1 MSHVLALI
9 DFDPATAAATGH
21 HLVDAD
27 APHLRV
33 TDLAATRG
41 DGIFETASLANGHVQ
56 ALDAHLVRLAESA
69 RMLQLADPDV
79 AVWREAVL
87 AVGASLTAAGVVEG
101 SIKFVLTRGVE
112 GGNVPTGWVFGMP
125 SPDFTRERTE
135 GIRIVLLDR
144 GYRHDVPQTSPW
156 LLAGAKTLSYAVNRA
171 AQREANRRGADDLLF
186 VSSDGYLLEGA
197 VSNLLLRR
205 GNQLVTPRVDLGIL
219 AGTTQADLFAWAESA
234 GFVTGYELLTP
245 ADLESADAAWLV
257 SSVRHVAP
265 VRAVDGVERAI
276 DAELTDQLNAALLAR
291 TR

>member
-9 DFDPATAAATGH
+9 DFSESGAATGH
-21 HLVDAD
+21 RMVDAD
-27 APHLRV
+27 APQLTV

-41 DGIFETASLANGHVQ
+41 DGVFETASLVEGNVQ
-56 ALDAHLVRLAESA
+56 ALDAHLERLAESA
-69 RMLQLADPDV
+69 QMLQLPAPELP
-79 AVWREAVL
+79 VWREAVL
-87 AVGASLTAAGVVEG
+87 AVGAALTAAGTVEG

-112 GGNVPTGWVFGMP
+112 GAGVPTGWVFGMDA
-125 SPDFTRERTE
+125 PDFSRDRTE

-144 GYRHDVPQTSPW
+144 GFRHDVPQTSPW

-171 AQREANRRGADDLLF
+171 ALREAARRGADDVLF

-205 GNQLVTPRVDLGIL
+205 GNQLITPRVDLGIL
-219 AGTTQADLFAWAESA
+219 AGTTQADLYTWAEA
-234 GFVTGYELLTP
+234 EGFVTGYELLTP

-265 VRAVDGVERAI
+265 VRAVDGVERPI
-276 DAELTDQLNAALLAR
+276 DAELTERLNAALHAR
-291 TR
+291 TH

>member
-9 DFDPATAAATGH
+9 DYSASGAAVGH
-21 HLVDAD
+21 RMVDAD
-27 APHLRV
+27 SPHLTV

-41 DGIFETASLANGHVQ
+41 DGVFETASLVEGHVQ
-56 ALDAHLVRLAESA
+56 ALDAHLERLAESA
-69 RMLQLADPDV
+69 QMLQLPAPELPI
-79 AVWREAVL
+79 WREAVL
-87 AVGASLTAAGVVEG
+87 AVGAALTAAGVIEG

-112 GGNVPTGWVFGMP
+112 GAGVPTGWVFGMDA
-125 SPDFTRERTE
+125 PDFSRDRTE

-144 GYRHDVPQTSPW
+144 GFRHDVPQTSPW

-171 AQREANRRGADDLLF
+171 ALREAARRGADDVLF

-205 GNQLVTPRVDLGIL
+205 GNQLITPRVDLGIL
-219 AGTTQADLFAWAESA
+219 AGTTQADLYTWAESE

-265 VRAVDGVERAI
+265 VRAVDGVERPI
-276 DAELTDQLNAALLAR
+276 DAELTERLNAALHAR